1 MDGNSEIK
9 LDPDVICNGTGG
21 ETDGG
26 SPVPLSAL
34 YGFRVFGTDI
44 EQKVKEHQT
53 QEEDTRRQ
61 IRQEVFTAD
70 DEAEGEMLE
79 RIHVQVF
86 QVTQAM
92 TVDAVKKET
101 EMVTGIGNLP
111 GWQVITGLILFLGL
125 QRLGC
130 LLPACNR
137 NT

>member
-9 LDPDVICNGTGG
+9 LDPDVICYGTGG
-21 ETDGG
+21 ETGGG

-86 QVTQAM
+86 QVTPSW
-92 TVDAVKKET
+92 TVYAVKK
-101 EMVTGIGNLP
+101 
-111 GWQVITGLILFLGL
+111 
-125 QRLGC
+125 
-130 LLPACNR
+130 
-137 NT
+137 